1 MSESRVRL
9 HFLFLNLLCC
19 VSTSSSF
26 NLNFDNSSYVVCGR
40 HQTQALTE
48 FMNEFDSSH
57 CNLSDPFNGIW
68 CDNSTGAL
76 TMLRLQ
82 TCLSGTLKP
91 NSSLFRLQHLRHLV
105 LDQNNF
111 ISSSLPSE
119 FGNLNRLEVLFLGN
133 NSFVGQVPSSFNN
146 LSLLSVLYLSQNELT
161 GSIPLV
167 QNLKKL
173 SFLNLNYN
181 HFYGTLNPN
190 STSLFEL
197 HHLRYLGLAY
207 NNFSSSIPSEI
218 GNLNRLEVLA
228 LAFNDFFGQVPP
240 TISNLTLLT
249 QLYLYNNQLTGSLPL
264 VGNLTNLSIA
274 YFSDNHFSGTIPSSL
289 FNMPFLSDLVL
300 SGNDLTGSFIIPNSS
315 APSRLNYL
323 FLGNNHFEGQ
333 IIEPILKLRNLT
345 NVGLSFL
352 NTSSPVDL
360 RLFSALKSLSYL
372 DLSGNSLSPASLDTN
387 LDIPAN
393 LEYLQLSDCGMN
405 EFPNILKNLEKL
417 EFIDFSNN
425 RIKGKVPEWLWNL
438 PRLDTVIVSY
448 NLINGFEGPV
458 EEVLV
463 NSSLKILYLDNNYF
477 EGSIPIL
484 PLSINMLDVRYN
496 RFTGSVPLSICNCRS
511 LTHLWLPYNN
521 LTGPIPQCLSNL
533 TILNLRKN
541 NFEGSI
547 PDAFYIGASLKT
559 LDVGHNLLTGKLP
572 RSLQNC
578 SSLEF
583 LVVDHNMIE
592 DKFPFWLKALPNLQ
606 VLVLSSNKFY
616 GSISPPDQGPLGF
629 PELRIFEIAD
639 NKFTGSLPPRYFVHW
654 KASSITMNED
664 GGYGPGVLLG
674 IAIAHLIATY
684 KPDFFNLNIDY
695 SSYVACGPH
704 QTQAL
709 TEFMNEFDSSQCNLS
724 DPYNGVSCD
733 NLTGA
738 VTMLRLKAC
747 LSGTLKPNSSLFRL
761 HHLRYLALTQNNFI
775 SATIPSEFGNLS
787 RLEALSLMNNSFVG
801 QVPSSFN
808 SLSFLSV
815 LELTLNELTG
825 SFPLVRN
832 LTKLSAL
839 SLAANHFYGT
849 LNPKSTSLFELR
861 HLRYLDLSQN
871 NFTSSLPSEFGN
883 LNRLEILYLSSN
895 DFFGQVPPTISNL
908 TSLEELNLHHNQLT
922 GSFSLVQNLTML
934 SVIAINHNHFSGTIP
949 SSLFTMPFLSYLDL
963 SDNDLTDSVEVYN
976 SSSTLSRLE
985 YLSLGNNHFEGKII
999 EPISKLISLK
1009 ILDLSFLNT
1018 SYPIDVSLFSTLKDL
1033 VDLDLSGNSISPAS
1047 LGSNLDI
1054 PINLKIL
1061 LLRGC
1066 GIKEFPNI
1074 LKILEKLEN
1083 IDLSDNIIKGE
1094 VPEWFWKLP
1103 RLNTV
1108 FLSNNS
1114 FNGFQGPVDVLV
1126 NSSVKNLFMERNYFE
1141 GAVPILPLSID
1152 NFAATSNRFTG
1163 SIPLSICNYRS
1174 LTHLWL
1180 PYNNL
1185 TGPIPQCLSN
1195 LTVLNLRKNN
1205 LEGSILEAFY
1215 VGASLQTLDVG
1226 HNRLT
1231 GKLPRS
1237 LQNCSS
1243 LEFLAV
1249 DHNRIKDK
1257 FPFWLKALPNL
1268 QVLILSSNKFY
1279 GSISPPGQ
1287 GPLGFPE
1294 LRIFEIADNKF
1305 TGSLPPRYF
1314 VNWKASSLMMNEDGG
1329 LYMETCFGTIA
1340 PPTQQP
1346 PEEEEG
1352 EEEEVL
1358 NWKCVGIGYGSGV
1371 LLGLTIAQIIAS
1383 YKPEWLVKIIGPNKR
1398 RNR

>member
-1 MSESRVRL
+1 MSESRLHL
-9 HFLFLNLLCC
+9 HFLSLLLLCY
-19 VSTSSSF
+19 VS
-26 NLNFDNSSYVVCGR
+26 
-40 HQTQALTE
+40 
-48 FMNEFDSSH
+48 
-57 CNLSDPFNGIW
+57 
-68 CDNSTGAL
+68 
-76 TMLRLQ
+76 
-82 TCLSGTLKP
+82 
-91 NSSLFRLQHLRHLV
+91 
-105 LDQNNF
+105 
-111 ISSSLPSE
+111 
-119 FGNLNRLEVLFLGN
+119 
-133 NSFVGQVPSSFNN
+133 PSS
-146 LSLLSVLYLSQNELT
+146 
-161 GSIPLV
+161 
-167 QNLKKL
+167 
-173 SFLNLNYN
+173 
-181 HFYGTLNPN
+181 
-190 STSLFEL
+190 
-197 HHLRYLGLAY
+197 
-207 NNFSSSIPSEI
+207 
-218 GNLNRLEVLA
+218 
-228 LAFNDFFGQVPP
+228 
-240 TISNLTLLT
+240 
-249 QLYLYNNQLTGSLPL
+249 
-264 VGNLTNLSIA
+264 
-274 YFSDNHFSGTIPSSL
+274 
-289 FNMPFLSDLVL
+289 
-300 SGNDLTGSFIIPNSS
+300 
-315 APSRLNYL
+315 
-323 FLGNNHFEGQ
+323 
-333 IIEPILKLRNLT
+333 
-345 NVGLSFL
+345 
-352 NTSSPVDL
+352 
-360 RLFSALKSLSYL
+360 
-372 DLSGNSLSPASLDTN
+372 
-387 LDIPAN
+387 
-393 LEYLQLSDCGMN
+393 
-405 EFPNILKNLEKL
+405 
-417 EFIDFSNN
+417 
-425 RIKGKVPEWLWNL
+425 
-438 PRLDTVIVSY
+438 
-448 NLINGFEGPV
+448 
-458 EEVLV
+458 
-463 NSSLKILYLDNNYF
+463 
-477 EGSIPIL
+477 
-484 PLSINMLDVRYN
+484 
-496 RFTGSVPLSICNCRS
+496 
-511 LTHLWLPYNN
+511 
-521 LTGPIPQCLSNL
+521 
-533 TILNLRKN
+533 
-541 NFEGSI
+541 
-547 PDAFYIGASLKT
+547 
-559 LDVGHNLLTGKLP
+559 
-572 RSLQNC
+572 
-578 SSLEF
+578 
-583 LVVDHNMIE
+583 
-592 DKFPFWLKALPNLQ
+592 
-606 VLVLSSNKFY
+606 
-616 GSISPPDQGPLGF
+616 
-629 PELRIFEIAD
+629 
-639 NKFTGSLPPRYFVHW
+639 
-654 KASSITMNED
+654 
-664 GGYGPGVLLG
+664 
-674 IAIAHLIATY
+674 
-684 KPDFFNLNIDY
+684 FFNLNIDY

-704 QTQAL
+704 QTQVL

-724 DPYNGVSCD
+724 DPYNGVWCD
-733 NLTGA
+733 NSTGA
-738 VTMLRLKAC
+738 VTMLRLQAC

-761 HHLRYLALTQNNFI
+761 HHLRYLALIQNNFI

-787 RLEALSLMNNSFVG
+787 RLEALSLRNNSFVG

-808 SLSFLSV
+808 SLSLLSV
-815 LELTLNELTG
+815 LELSLNELTG

-883 LNRLEILYLSSN
+883 LNRLEILALSSN

-934 SVIAINHNHFSGTIP
+934 SVIAINHNHFSGAIP
-949 SSLFTMPFLSYLDL
+949 SSLFTMPFLSYLDMG
-963 SDNDLTDSVEVYN
+963 DNDLTDSVEVYN

-999 EPISKLISLK
+999 EPISKLISVK

-1018 SYPIDVSLFSTLKDL
+1018 SYPIDVSLFSSLKYL

-1054 PINLKIL
+1054 PINLEIL

-1094 VPEWFWKLP
+1094 VPEWLWKLP

-1114 FNGFQGPVDVLV
+1114 FNGLEGPVDVLV
-1126 NSSVKNLFMERNYFE
+1126 NSSVKNLLMERNYFE
-1141 GAVPILPLSID
+1141 GAVPILPLSIN
-1152 NFAATSNRFTG
+1152 NFAATINRFTG
-1163 SIPLSICNYRS
+1163 RIPLSICNCRS

-1195 LTVLNLRKNN
+1195 LTILNLRKNN

-1249 DHNRIKDK
+1249 DHNIIKDK

-1329 LYMETCFGTIA
+1329 LYMVYTKRTSGRLSYMDTEAIDLKYKGLSMKQGKVLTSYATIDFSGNRIEGQIPESIGLLKALIALNLSNNAFTGHIPLSFSNLGKLESLDLSRNQLSGTIPNGLGTLSFLAYINVSHNQLKGEIPQGTQITGQPKSSFAGNAGLCGLPLQETCFGTIA

-1358 NWKCVGIGYGSGV
+1358 NWKCVAIGYGPGV
-1371 LLGLTIAQIIAS
+1371 LLGLTIAHLIAT
-1383 YKPEWLVKIIGPNKR
+1383 YKPEWLIKIIGPNKR

>member
-1 MSESRVRL
+1 
-9 HFLFLNLLCC
+9 
-19 VSTSSSF
+19 
-26 NLNFDNSSYVVCGR
+26 
-40 HQTQALTE
+40 
-48 FMNEFDSSH
+48 
-57 CNLSDPFNGIW
+57 
-68 CDNSTGAL
+68 
-76 TMLRLQ
+76 
-82 TCLSGTLKP
+82 
-91 NSSLFRLQHLRHLV
+91 
-105 LDQNNF
+105 
-111 ISSSLPSE
+111 
-119 FGNLNRLEVLFLGN
+119 
-133 NSFVGQVPSSFNN
+133 
-146 LSLLSVLYLSQNELT
+146 
-161 GSIPLV
+161 
-167 QNLKKL
+167 
-173 SFLNLNYN
+173 
-181 HFYGTLNPN
+181 
-190 STSLFEL
+190 
-197 HHLRYLGLAY
+197 
-207 NNFSSSIPSEI
+207 
-218 GNLNRLEVLA
+218 
-228 LAFNDFFGQVPP
+228 
-240 TISNLTLLT
+240 
-249 QLYLYNNQLTGSLPL
+249 
-264 VGNLTNLSIA
+264 
-274 YFSDNHFSGTIPSSL
+274 
-289 FNMPFLSDLVL
+289 
-300 SGNDLTGSFIIPNSS
+300 
-315 APSRLNYL
+315 
-323 FLGNNHFEGQ
+323 
-333 IIEPILKLRNLT
+333 
-345 NVGLSFL
+345 
-352 NTSSPVDL
+352 
-360 RLFSALKSLSYL
+360 
-372 DLSGNSLSPASLDTN
+372 
-387 LDIPAN
+387 
-393 LEYLQLSDCGMN
+393 
-405 EFPNILKNLEKL
+405 
-417 EFIDFSNN
+417 
-425 RIKGKVPEWLWNL
+425 
-438 PRLDTVIVSY
+438 
-448 NLINGFEGPV
+448 
-458 EEVLV
+458 
-463 NSSLKILYLDNNYF
+463 
-477 EGSIPIL
+477 
-484 PLSINMLDVRYN
+484 
-496 RFTGSVPLSICNCRS
+496 
-511 LTHLWLPYNN
+511 
-521 LTGPIPQCLSNL
+521 
-533 TILNLRKN
+533 
-541 NFEGSI
+541 
-547 PDAFYIGASLKT
+547 
-559 LDVGHNLLTGKLP
+559 
-572 RSLQNC
+572 
-578 SSLEF
+578 
-583 LVVDHNMIE
+583 
-592 DKFPFWLKALPNLQ
+592 
-606 VLVLSSNKFY
+606 
-616 GSISPPDQGPLGF
+616 
-629 PELRIFEIAD
+629 
-639 NKFTGSLPPRYFVHW
+639 
-654 KASSITMNED
+654 
-664 GGYGPGVLLG
+664 
-674 IAIAHLIATY
+674 
-684 KPDFFNLNIDY
+684 
-695 SSYVACGPH
+695 
-704 QTQAL
+704 
-709 TEFMNEFDSSQCNLS
+709 
-724 DPYNGVSCD
+724 
-733 NLTGA
+733 
-738 VTMLRLKAC
+738 
-747 LSGTLKPNSSLFRL
+747 
-761 HHLRYLALTQNNFI
+761 
-775 SATIPSEFGNLS
+775 
-787 RLEALSLMNNSFVG
+787 
-801 QVPSSFN
+801 
-808 SLSFLSV
+808 
-815 LELTLNELTG
+815 
-825 SFPLVRN
+825 
-832 LTKLSAL
+832 
-839 SLAANHFYGT
+839 
-849 LNPKSTSLFELR
+849 
-861 HLRYLDLSQN
+861 
-871 NFTSSLPSEFGN
+871 
-883 LNRLEILYLSSN
+883 
-895 DFFGQVPPTISNL
+895 
-908 TSLEELNLHHNQLT
+908 
-922 GSFSLVQNLTML
+922 
-934 SVIAINHNHFSGTIP
+934 
-949 SSLFTMPFLSYLDL
+949 MPFLSYLDL

-1094 VPEWFWKLP
+1094 VPEWLWKLP

-1152 NFAATSNRFTG
+1152 NFAATINRFTG

-1329 LYMETCFGTIA
+1329 LYMVYTKRTSGSLSYMDTEAIDLKYKGLSMEQGKVLTSYATIDFSGNRIEGQIPESIGLLKALIALNLSNNAFTGHIPLSFSYLGKLESLDLSSNQLSGTIPNGLGTLSFMAYINVSHNQLKGEIPQGTQITGQPKSSFEGNAGLCGLPLQETCFGTIA

-1358 NWKCVGIGYGSGV
+1358 NWKCVGIGYGPGV
-1371 LLGLTIAQIIAS
+1371 LLGLTIAQVIAS